1 MNTVPKGTNR
11 PAAAARS
18 RKHAQRTPLPPR
30 PGQVESAKAPVPGT
44 KEFHDAQIAAGMDR
58 KRDRRRAEEAK
69 TTTVSEDLARMTVP
83 QLRQLARDRGLS
95 TIIKLTRKPE
105 LLAALSKALTMKA
118 EQVAQR
124 TARTLAGE
132 MPAPYDPMPPK
143 ATRQVTAKVTRPAHE
158 SGAKTQTPVSDT
170 RVTPATEAPAGTKSA
185 AKAQAFSANAIKLD
199 WTADCR
205 IRDASMDHIAV
216 VAKRGSETIDIEWVS
231 GVFQGTCLYSFDGRS
246 VKLNNASAA
255 KKRMARPVEEAA
267 EEVARASA
275 NRIVRKSAP
284 VPKTRALPFSEASL
298 DQEVIDAVEG
308 RKITWLNSISGE
320 EEHDYVPAPRQGK
333 GARPTHTKITEGKR
347 GRTLT
352 FVGLGGFHD
361 VLVNSIVAVTR

>member
-18 RKHAQRTPLPPR
+18 RKHAQRTQLPPR
-30 PGQVESAKAPVPGT
+30 PGQVEAAKAPVPGT

-58 KRDRRRAEEAK
+58 KRDRRRAEDAK
-69 TTTVSEDLARMTVP
+69 ATTVSEDLARMTVP

-95 TIIKLTRKPE
+95 SLAKITRKPE
-105 LLAALSKALTMKA
+105 LLAVLSKALTMKA
-118 EQVAQR
+118 DQVAQR

-132 MPAPYDPMPPK
+132 MP
-143 ATRQVTAKVTRPAHE
+143 RPTQDR
-158 SGAKTQTPVSDT
+158 GAKPQTSVSGT
-170 RVTPATEAPAGTKSA
+170 RVTPAPEGPAGTKSA
-185 AKAQAFSANAIKLD
+185 AKARAFSADAIKLD
-199 WTADCR
+199 WTADFH

-216 VAKRGSETIDIEWVS
+216 VAKRGTETIDIEWVS

-275 NRIVRKSAP
+275 NRIIRKSAP
-284 VPKTRALPFSEASL
+284 APKTRALPFTEASL

-352 FVGLGGFHD
+352 FVGMGGFHD
-361 VLVNSIVAVTR
+361 VLVSSIVAVTR

>member
-11 PAAAARS
+11 PAAAART

-30 PGQVESAKAPVPGT
+30 PGQVEAAKA
-44 KEFHDAQIAAGMDR
+44 
-58 KRDRRRAEEAK
+58 
-69 TTTVSEDLARMTVP
+69 TTVSEDLARMTVP

-95 TIIKLTRKPE
+95 TINKLTRKPE
-105 LLAALSKALTMKA
+105 LLAALTKALTMKA

-132 MPAPYDPMPPK
+132 MPAPGSV
-143 ATRQVTAKVTRPAHE
+143 AETAKEFGRPARQR
-158 SGAKTQTPVSDT
+158 GAKPQTPVVGPRTQRENFD
-170 RVTPATEAPAGTKSA
+170 A
-185 AKAQAFSANAIKLD
+185 AIKLSKELPNPNGNRSQ
-199 WTADCR
+199 AKAKAF
-205 IRDASMDHIAV
+205 IEDAHKLGWIGQAFV
-216 VAKRGSETIDIEWVS
+216 EGEHVRVTVKRGNETIDIEWVS
-231 GVFQGTCLYSFDGRS
+231 GVFQGTCVYSFDGRS

-255 KKRMARPVEEAA
+255 KKRMARSAEEAT

-284 VPKTRALPFSEASL
+284 EPKTRAALPFTEASL

-308 RKITWLNSISGE
+308 RKITWVNSISGE

-333 GARPTHTKITEGKR
+333 GARPTNTKITEGKR

-352 FVGLGGFHD
+352 FVGMGGFHD
-361 VLVNSIVAVTR
+361 VLVSSIVAVTR